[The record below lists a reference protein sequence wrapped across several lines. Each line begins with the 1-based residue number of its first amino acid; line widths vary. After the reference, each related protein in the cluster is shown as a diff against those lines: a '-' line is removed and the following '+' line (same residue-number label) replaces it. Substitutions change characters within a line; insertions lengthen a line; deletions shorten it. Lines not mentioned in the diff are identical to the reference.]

1 MIKPSSLILIV
12 FLIYSCN
19 NTEEKNAQIPE
30 ETSQKEERIYPDNY
44 SKREFI
50 DSAGAKTIEID
61 SLHYK
66 ISKKQF
72 GERITI
78 IHRVDTIVKIDSFK
92 VYKNDSL
99 ITSGLRTYPN
109 NADIGKWVVK
119 TKEYKDSIID
129 HAKKWNC
136 NYFDALKMVEN
147 EGFELV
153 NIEASKGTFVE
164 SDGVYEKWF
173 FEIVNDSKPA

>member
-1 MIKPSSLILIV
+1 M
-12 FLIYSCN
+12 
-19 NTEEKNAQIPE
+19 
-30 ETSQKEERIYPDNY
+30 
-44 SKREFI
+44 
-50 DSAGAKTIEID
+50 
-61 SLHYK
+61 
-66 ISKKQF
+66 
-72 GERITI
+72 
-78 IHRVDTIVKIDSFK
+78 
-92 VYKNDSL
+92 

-129 HAKKWNC
+129 HDKKWNC

-173 FEIVNDSKPA
+173 FEIVNDSKPAYFKDVHHIVIDKITCELLYFDEKAKRLRLK